1 MEVFREFKD
10 YNGTEPLALSLGM
23 FDGVHK
29 GHQSILQEIN
39 RIAEQKG
46 LKSSILT
53 FWPHPRLVFNPDAGL
68 KLLNTLDEKTELLG
82 KFGIQLLF
90 LKNFDEEF
98 RNMYGADFI
107 KEILAGKLHVR
118 YLIIGHD
125 HVFGKNRSGN
135 FKLLQEMGPEY
146 GFEAEQMEVVNL
158 HNNNISSTKIRNA
171 LSEGRIEDANEMLGY
186 HYPVSG
192 TVIHGAK
199 IGRTLGFPTA
209 NILTD
214 PQKLLPKKGAYI
226 VDVVLGG
233 QKYQGMLSV
242 GTNPTVDGTSLSVE
256 VHILD
261 FDKDIYG
268 QPITV
273 QFRKFLHD
281 EIKFQNLGKL
291 IERLEEDRT
300 LTRRFFVA
308 N

>member
-1 MEVFREFKD
+1 
-10 YNGTEPLALSLGM
+10 M

-29 GHQSILQEIN
+29 GHQSIIQEIN
-39 RIAEQKG
+39 RIAKQKG

-53 FWPHPRLVFNPDAGL
+53 FWPHPRLVFNPDTGL
-68 KLLNTLDEKTELLG
+68 KLLNTLDEKTELLE
-82 KFGIQLLF
+82 KFGIELLF

-98 RNMYGADFI
+98 RNMYGEDFVR
-107 KEILAGKLHVR
+107 EILVGKLHVR

-125 HVFGKNRSGN
+125 HVFGKDRSGN

-226 VDVVLGG
+226 VDVFLGE
-233 QKYQGMLSV
+233 QNYQGMLSI

-256 VHILD
+256 VNILD

-268 QPITV
+268 QRITV
-273 QFRKFLHD
+273 EFRKFLHD
-281 EIKFQNLGKL
+281 EIKFENLRKL
-291 IERLEEDRT
+291 IERLEEDRAQ
-300 LTRRFFVA
+300 TRNFF
-308 N
+308 NQN

>member
-29 GHQSILQEIN
+29 GHQSIIQEIN
-39 RIAEQKG
+39 RIAKQKG

-53 FWPHPRLVFNPDAGL
+53 FWPHPRLVFNPDTGL
-68 KLLNTLDEKTELLG
+68 KLLNTLDEKTELLE
-82 KFGIQLLF
+82 KFGIELLF

-98 RNMYGADFI
+98 RNMYGEDFVR
-107 KEILAGKLHVR
+107 EILVGKLHVR

-125 HVFGKNRSGN
+125 HVFGKDRSGN